1 METASQTA
9 DSRVLQRRTGAGI
22 STAPARRDQGR
33 RQCHCSLGVEPPSRS
48 WDHGLP
54 VLQQLEPVRGCSLR
68 QRENRKPPGFSL
80 HSALQLHQSLPMPR
94 PNREPVGRRGQER
107 QQQES
112 VPRNP
117 EQSRGRARRGP
128 RGKGSETR
136 PSLHVITTRINEA
149 SYSRIR
155 HKASYIVSF
164 Q

>member
-1 METASQTA
+1 MSLQPRSGATKQNLGPWPASPVVA
-9 DSRVLQRRTGAGI
+9 GAI
-22 STAPARRDQGR
+22 ERMQPEA
-33 RQCHCSLGVEPPSRS
+33 E
-48 WDHGLP
+48 
-54 VLQQLEPVRGCSLR
+54 RG
-68 QRENRKPPGFSL
+68 KPPGFSL

-94 PNREPVGRRGQER
+94 PNQEPVGRRGQER

-128 RGKGSETR
+128 RGNGSETR

-149 SYSRIR
+149 SYSRIH
-155 HKASYIVSF
+155 HKPSYIVSF